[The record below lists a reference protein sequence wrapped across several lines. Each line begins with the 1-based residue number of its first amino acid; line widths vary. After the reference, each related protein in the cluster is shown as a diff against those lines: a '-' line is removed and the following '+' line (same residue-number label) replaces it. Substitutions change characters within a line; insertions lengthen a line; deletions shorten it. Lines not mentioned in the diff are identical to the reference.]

1 MTQEELTAIEP
12 LIGKTVVVH
21 FKDGRPEITGR
32 LASTRQPDHSP
43 GVEVWHPAEGRRVVD
58 AFVVSSV
65 EEA

>member
-1 MTQEELTAIEP
+1 MNAEDLAP
-12 LIGKTVVVH
+12 VAALIGKNVVVH

-43 GVEVWHPAEGRRVVD
+43 GVEVWHPAEGRRIVD